1 MASPVVTELEV
12 VMLDWLG
19 KLLDLPPVFLACSEG
34 KGGGIIQVLY
44 TQTLIFKI
52 LIFFY
57 ILLKLYRA
65 LLVNLFY

>member
-44 TQTLIFKI
+44 KQTFIFNI
-52 LIFFY
+52 
-57 ILLKLYRA
+57 
-65 LLVNLFY
+65 